1 MSKRSKEERKDK
13 QVEKNVR
20 GSYKKMSKATG

>member
-1 MSKRSKEERKDK
+1 MSKESKEERKDK

-20 GSYKKMSKATG
+20 GSYRKMSKAAG